1 MSSLI
6 PFQFGDRPIRV
17 ITDENGDALFVGKDV
32 CEALSYADS
41 TTAMRSHCRGV
52 QKLHP
57 IPDARGRMQDTRVL
71 TEPDVLRLIVNCS
84 LAAAEAFE
92 RWVFEEVLPTIRRT
106 GSYTAPSVLAV
117 SRVDGVIQA
126 LKLAPLAMR
135 AARAFGLDKNVAAI
149 SANQYVC
156 TVTGHNLLKEFGA
169 THLPAEN
176 QETQWFTPT
185 QLSAEAKMSAQK
197 FNAALA
203 AAGLQQRRGK
213 VWELLPAGQA
223 HARLIDT
230 GKRHNSGAMVQ
241 QIRWSPAVL
250 DRLLPRSSSQGNLV

>member
-1 MSSLI
+1 MSGLI
-6 PFQFGDRPIRV
+6 NIAPRKLGD
-17 ITDENGDALFVGKDV
+17 
-32 CEALSYADS
+32 EAID
-41 TTAMRSHCRGV
+41 TV
-52 QKLHP
+52 
-57 IPDARGRMQDTRVL
+57 DARELHGFLEVKSEFRNWIKNRIDDFGFVEGNDFATTVEKYRGGERKDYHLSIDMAKELAMVER
-71 TEPDVLRLIVNCS
+71 TEKGKQARQYFIECERAARAGAATTPVALIEGA
-84 LAAAEAFE
+84 L
-92 RWVFEEVLPTIRRT
+92 
-106 GSYTAPSVLAV
+106 
-117 SRVDGVIQA
+117 QA
-126 LKLAPLAMR
+126 LKMAPLAMR

-169 THLPAEN
+169 THLPAER
-176 QETQWFTPT
+176 QDTQWFTPT
-185 QLSAEAKMSAQK
+185 QLSAEAKMSPQK

>member
-1 MSSLI
+1 MSALM

-17 ITDENGDALFVGKDV
+17 VTDESGAPLFVGKDV

-71 TEPDVLRLIVNCS
+71 AEPDVLRLIVNCS
-84 LAAAEAFE
+84 LPAAEAFE
-92 RWVFEEVLPTIRRT
+92 RWVFEDVLPTIRRT
-106 GSYTAPSVLAV
+106 GNYAMKVPSKI
-117 SRVDGVIQA
+117 DGALQA
-126 LKLAPLAMR
+126 LKMAPLAMR

-156 TVTGHNLLKEFGA
+156 SITGHNLLKEFGS
-169 THLPAEN
+169 THLLADN

-185 QLSAEAKMSAQK
+185 QLKDESKVSAQK
-197 FNAALA
+197 LNEALFV
-203 AAGLQQRRGK
+203 AGLQDRRGK
-213 VWELLPAGQA
+213 TWELTPAGHA
-223 HARLIDT
+223 YARLFDT
-230 GKRHNSGAMVQ
+230 GKKHNSGVSVQ
-241 QIRWSPAVL
+241 QIKWSPMVL
-250 DRLLPRSSSQGNLV
+250 AELRKTGSLL